1 MMLGLLP
8 QADPS
13 TFRFPCSVP
22 TLADTSGSEGSWA
35 RLVGVVAQSFVE
47 QGVDPPLGCVRFPRE
62 VFIVHF
68 HRYPFV
74 QAPLIEIGDQVIQ
87 AVPEAADLLA
97 GSEERYPFSEVA

>member
-1 MMLGLLP
+1 VFVPDLGRYAGFRRLL
-8 QADPS
+8 
-13 TFRFPCSVP
+13 
-22 TLADTSGSEGSWA
+22 GE
-35 RLVGVVAQSFVE
+35 LVGVVAQSFVE

-62 VFIVHF
+62 VFIVYF